1 MAAQLK
7 LYVPPSEDAEPVNRP
22 DPDVLVRLGDILPI
36 ITVAHRLN
44 FTWLKD
50 FLDDEIAVSDDLY
63 EVMQSFRAG
72 KPA

>member
-7 LYVPPSEDAEPVNRP
+7 LYVPPSEDAEPDNRP